1 MTLLSCFKR
10 GLLPQ
15 LCCLFALGCFCIAG
29 CGASTE
35 NAGSADTASHDDHD
49 HDHDHDHD
57 FANLGEAFEEIDE
70 LSNEIMTA
78 FTGGEPESAHDAL
91 HHIGEV
97 LEATEMT
104 VSKSELSEE
113 AKASAMK
120 AVESLF
126 DSFTA
131 IDETM
136 HGETEDGSDVS
147 AMDENKS
154 SIMEA
159 LETLKTLS
167 AE

>member
-113 AKASAMK
+113 SKASAMK

-136 HGETEDGSDVS
+136 HGETEEGAAVS